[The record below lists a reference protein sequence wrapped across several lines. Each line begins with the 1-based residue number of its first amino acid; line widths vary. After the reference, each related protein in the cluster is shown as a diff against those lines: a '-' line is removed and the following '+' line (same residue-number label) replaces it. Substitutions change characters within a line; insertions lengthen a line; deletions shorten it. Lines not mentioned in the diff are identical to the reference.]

1 MDLPKKVRFFSGPQ
15 NRVNS
20 VVVLGEEGT
29 VVVDTQVTLED
40 GQAVKRLAEESSQK
54 PILAVAITHEHFDHI
69 AGNQFF
75 ACNIISTREAREE
88 IVRSKDQVSSWIQG
102 LKVTPPNIAFDG
114 KCALHL
120 GDLTLDMRTEGGHCR
135 GECSIFIPELGTL
148 ITGDLVFNG
157 RTPFIGGGDI
167 PQWIAALT
175 RLYALDPEFVVPGHG
190 EPGGKEILLKQR
202 EWLERFMDGVL
213 SSKRRGLDAPK
224 ACSQVM
230 EAMGLPADRKQMVQA
245 AVDKLYSR

>member
-1 MDLPKKVRFFSGPQ
+1 MDLPEKVRIFSGPQ

-20 VVVLGEEGT
+20 VVILGKEGT

-40 GQAVKRLAEESSQK
+40 GQAVKRLAEESSTK
-54 PILAVAITHEHFDHI
+54 PIVAVVITHEHFDHI
-69 AGNQFF
+69 AGNQHF
-75 ACNIISTREAREE
+75 ACSIISTREARDE
-88 IVRSKDQVSSWIQG
+88 IEKSKDTVSQWIPG
-102 LKVTPPNIAFDG
+102 LKVTPPNIAFDS

-120 GDLTLDMRTEGGHCR
+120 GDLTLNMRAEGGHCR
-135 GECSIFIPELGTL
+135 GECSIFISEMSTL

-157 RTPFIGGGDI
+157 RTPFIGSADI

-175 RLYALDPEFVVPGHG
+175 GLYALDPELVIPGHG

-202 EWLERFMDGVL
+202 EWLERFMDGAL
-213 SSKRRGLDAPK
+213 SSKRKGLDASE
-224 ACSQVM
+224 ACAQVL